1 MKYFLDLVKDLN
13 EGRIAP
19 VYLFFG
25 PEGYLRRE
33 AVKRIRDLLLSG
45 GSDDINYTAVDGEK
59 TTLADIV
66 SLAWL
71 VPFFAEKR
79 LVVVRNAGFFTS
91 KKTVAET
98 AAQDPEEESP
108 AATRGEEAPLIK
120 YLASPNP
127 GTCLVFEAGEQVD
140 RRKTIYREIARSGK
154 VIEFAPLKPAELS
167 AWLEKQAR
175 QAGKT
180 LAPGTAAEILARAGT
195 SLQALSVEIHKL
207 ILYAGENSV
216 INVKDVAAATPPHP
230 EEDVFAVVDAIGEM
244 NPARAMAGIERLIR
258 QKQPPPAILAMVARQ
273 IRLILRAGEALRS
286 GKPPGDLASLIGVH
300 PFVARKMA
308 AQQKNFDR
316 RQLIRS
322 LHRLHHLDVA
332 VKTGRQDFLAG
343 MEVFILDVCRKEKR
357 NPEFRIQNPE

>member
-1 MKYFLDLVKDLN
+1 M
-13 EGRIAP
+13 
-19 VYLFFG
+19 
-25 PEGYLRRE
+25 
-33 AVKRIRDLLLSG
+33 
-45 GSDDINYTAVDGEK
+45 
-59 TTLADIV
+59 
-66 SLAWL
+66 
-71 VPFFAEKR
+71 
-79 LVVVRNAGFFTS
+79 
-91 KKTVAET
+91 
-98 AAQDPEEESP
+98 
-108 AATRGEEAPLIK
+108 
-120 YLASPNP
+120 
-127 GTCLVFEAGEQVD
+127 
-140 RRKTIYREIARSGK
+140 
-154 VIEFAPLKPAELS
+154 IEFAPLKPAELT

-180 LAPGTAAEILARAGT
+180 LGPGTAAEIMTRAGT
-195 SLQALSVEIHKL
+195 GLQALSVEIHKL

-216 INVKDVAAATPPHP
+216 ITVKDVAAVTPPHP

-286 GKPPGDLASLIGVH
+286 GGPPGNLASLIGVH

-316 RQLIRS
+316 RRLIIS

-343 MEVFILDVCRKEKR
+343 MEMFILDVCLKR
-357 NPEFRIQNPE
+357 